1 MSKLP
6 LAALISGVA
15 LSLAMPVVV
24 QGAATDTIPQG
35 AETIVGKGEPKPKK
49 EKEMKP
55 VTPLKRD
62 VSNPQGAETIVSKGE
77 PRPKKEKEMKPVTP
91 VKRDAGSP
99 KDADQPQGEPAVKP
113 KR

>member
-6 LAALISGVA
+6 LAALISGMA
-15 LSLAMPVVV
+15 LSLAIPVVV
-24 QGAATDTIPQG
+24 QAADIPQG

-55 VTPLKRD
+55 VTPLKRKPGTLSD
-62 VSNPQGAETIVSKGE
+62 ADQPQGE
-77 PRPKKEKEMKPVTP
+77 PAAKKEKAMKPVTP
-91 VKRDAGSP
+91 VKRDAGP
-99 KDADQPQGEPAVKP
+99 LKDDDQPQGEPPTKP

>member
-6 LAALISGVA
+6 LVALISGVA
-15 LSLAMPVVV
+15 LSLAMPIAVRA
-24 QGAATDTIPQG
+24 AATDTIPQG

-55 VTPLKRD
+55 VTPVKRD
-62 VSNPQGAETIVSKGE
+62 AGSLKDADQPQGSPQA
-77 PRPKKEKEMKPVTP
+77 KKERTQKPVTP
-91 VKRDAGSP
+91 VKRDSGP
-99 KDADQPQGEPAVKP
+99 LKDADQPQGEPATKP

>member
-6 LAALISGVA
+6 LAALISGMA
-15 LSLAMPVVV
+15 LSLAIPVVV
-24 QGAATDTIPQG
+24 QAADIPQG

-55 VTPLKRD
+55 VTPLKREPGSLKD
-62 VSNPQGAETIVSKGE
+62 ADQPQGVPQA
-77 PRPKKEKEMKPVTP
+77 KKERVQKPVTP

>member
-24 QGAATDTIPQG
+24 QGAEQATIPQG

-55 VTPLKRD
+55 VTP
-62 VSNPQGAETIVSKGE
+62 
-77 PRPKKEKEMKPVTP
+77 PKHKPGTL
-91 VKRDAGSP
+91 S
-99 KDADQPQGEPAVKP
+99 DADQPQGEPAAK
-113 KR
+113 KEGK

>member
-6 LAALISGVA
+6 LAALISGMA

-24 QGAATDTIPQG
+24 QGAETPTIPPG
-35 AETIVGKGEPKPKK
+35 AESIVGKGEPKPKK
-49 EKEMKP
+49 EK
-55 VTPLKRD
+55 
-62 VSNPQGAETIVSKGE
+62 A
-77 PRPKKEKEMKPVTP
+77 MKPVTP

-99 KDADQPQGEPAVKP
+99 KDADQPQGEPATKP

>member
-6 LAALISGVA
+6 LAALISGMA
-15 LSLAMPVVV
+15 LSLAIPVVV
-24 QGAATDTIPQG
+24 QAADIPQG

-55 VTPLKRD
+55 VTPLKRKPGTLSD
-62 VSNPQGAETIVSKGE
+62 ADQPQGE
-77 PRPKKEKEMKPVTP
+77 PAARKEKAMKPVTP
-91 VKRDAGSP
+91 VKRDAGP
-99 KDADQPQGEPAVKP
+99 LKDADQPQGEPPTKP

>member
-1 MSKLP
+1 MTKLP
-6 LAALISGVA
+6 LAALISGMA

-24 QGAATDTIPQG
+24 QGAETPTIPPG
-35 AETIVGKGEPKPKK
+35 AESIVGKGEPKPKK
-49 EKEMKP
+49 EKAMKP
-55 VTPLKRD
+55 VTPLKREPGSLKD
-62 VSNPQGAETIVSKGE
+62 ADQPQGE
-77 PRPKKEKEMKPVTP
+77 PMAKKDRVQKPVTP

>member
-24 QGAATDTIPQG
+24 QGAAQDTIPQG

-49 EKEMKP
+49 EKAMKP
-55 VTPLKRD
+55 VTPLKREPGSLKD
-62 VSNPQGAETIVSKGE
+62 ADQPQGE
-77 PRPKKEKEMKPVTP
+77 PMAKKDRVQKPVTP